1 MSSRTLSAYF
11 DDYRQ
16 GRKDI
21 ALLRDFLLQTFRQD
35 PVRRGHLLHWLDQAQ
50 YEHPIPVTDFLL
62 LRKEVEYAL
71 KSEPEPAS
79 GVDPTLFAEGVALS
93 PESVPIRIVQPDST
107 VVTGQA
113 TLVANNGGATIVAPR
128 AATGTDVTRIA
139 PQSTPS
145 GDYTPIPERSDHA
158 GLHEAATSFD
168 PARQATLTAPAPL
181 LVPAQHRSR
190 LPLLVG
196 GSVLGLLGILGGIV
210 ALQYLP
216 LDTTGQADA
225 TDYSSSQD
233 VNRLLQEAPTGSVG
247 TGTATVTQR
256 DASASAAAGT
266 DALDATPAEA
276 GEDSPPQPD
285 LATLNA
291 ATLLALIRERV
302 GLGLLLPADDPATAH
317 GALRELEQRF
327 AGSEEL
333 ITARKLL
340 KDTHLKLSDEA
351 RGEGR
356 WEAAQQHLDAAFDV
370 LQPHSVSAT
379 APSTGS

>member
-79 GVDPTLFAEGVALS
+79 GVDSTLFAEGVALS

-113 TLVANNGGATIVAPR
+113 TLVANNGGATIVAPLT
-128 AATGTDVTRIA
+128 ATGTDVTRIA

-216 LDTTGQADA
+216 GEADVTG
-225 TDYSSSQD
+225 YSSTQD

-256 DASASAAAGT
+256 DASAAAAAGT
-266 DALDATPAEA
+266 DTLDTAPAEA
-276 GEDSPPQPD
+276 SEDSPPLPD

-291 ATLLALIRERV
+291 ASLLTLIRERV
-302 GLGLLLPADDPATAH
+302 ELRLLLPADDPATAH
-317 GALRELEQRF
+317 GALRELEKRF

-333 ITARKLL
+333 ISARKLL

-370 LQPHSVSAT
+370 LQPRSVSVT

>member
-71 KSEPEPAS
+71 KSEPQPAS
-79 GVDPTLFAEGVALS
+79 GADPTLFSDGVALT
-93 PESVPIRIVQPDST
+93 PDSVPIRIVQADST
-107 VVTGQA
+107 VVSGQA
-113 TLVANNGGATIVAPR
+113 TLVANGGATIVAPR
-128 AATGTDVTRIA
+128 ATAGTDVTRIA
-139 PQSTPS
+139 PQSAPS

-168 PARQATLTAPAPL
+168 PARQATLTAPAAPRM
-181 LVPAQHRSR
+181 PAQPRSR

-196 GSVLGLLGILGGIV
+196 GSVLGLLGVLGGVI
-210 ALQYLP
+210 ALQYRP
-216 LDTTGQADA
+216 LDTAGPDRTA
-225 TDYSSSQD
+225 SQGGTQE

-247 TGTATVTQR
+247 TVAKSVMHR
-256 DASASAAAGT
+256 DASVVMAPAS
-266 DALDATPAEA
+266 LDAVTAEA
-276 GEDSPPQPD
+276 GEGSPPPPD
-285 LATLNA
+285 LGTLDA
-291 ATLLALIRERV
+291 ATLLTLVRERV
-302 GLGLLLPADDPATAH
+302 ELRLLLPGDDHATAH
-317 GALRELEQRF
+317 GALRELEKRF

-340 KDTHLKLSDEA
+340 KDIHLKLSDEA
-351 RGEGR
+351 RSEGR

-370 LQPHSVSAT
+370 LQPHSVST
-379 APSTGS
+379 TVPSTGS